1 MRRAVAVV
9 LLAITIAVPAHA
21 ELFGIF
27 QDGSQNDFL
36 GEIDAAGVVTTRGGV
51 LNLGGRIGGVSDAD
65 PATNRFF
72 FVGAVGASSAMSIWS
87 VDVTTGDVIANPVIS
102 MTGFNSGPFC
112 IRWDETNERL
122 LAIMSKTNGDETLA
136 TINPATGATA
146 AIGAGFATGG
156 LYSGVCAF
164 DPLAQRFYMAAVPDG
179 GSDSALFRINATTG
193 AVLASPTINTGLPLF
208 PTPGFLAWDDGN
220 DRVLGVVNIDPS
232 SDGKVLVSINSTTGG
247 LTILS
252 DAIPAGGYSSGVN
265 AFDGP
270 SGVLYF
276 LANELPANSDNAL
289 FGVDSDGDVRLNE
302 VLSTDFVGLGLG
314 TSFLVAVPEP
324 AGAALAVGAMGAL
337 VGLGARRRRGE
348 SGASIRF

>member
-1 MRRAVAVV
+1 MR
-9 LLAITIAVPAHA
+9 LAIAVSLLCIATAPPARA

-36 GEIDAAGVVTTRGGV
+36 GEIDAAGVVTTRGSV

-65 PATNRFF
+65 PETNRFF

-87 VDVTTGDVIANPVIS
+87 VDVETGDVIANPVIS
-102 MTGFNSGPFC
+102 MTGFSSGPFC
-112 IRWDETNERL
+112 IRWDETNDRL

-136 TINPATGATA
+136 TINPVTGATA

-156 LYSGVCAF
+156 IYNACAF
-164 DPLAQRFYMAAVPDG
+164 DPVGQRLYQVANPDG
-179 GSDSALFRINATTG
+179 SFDAALFRINASTG
-193 AVLASPTINTGLPLF
+193 AVVSNPTINTGLPLF
-208 PTPGFLAWDDGN
+208 SIPGFLAWDDGN
-220 DRVLGVVNIDPS
+220 DRVLGVVNIVPS
-232 SDGKVLVSINSTTGG
+232 SDGKVLVSINVTTGG

-252 DAIPAGGYSSGVN
+252 DAIPAGGYSAGVN

-314 TSFLVAVPEP
+314 TSFLVAVPE
-324 AGAALAVGAMGAL
+324 AGTTVLAVGAVGAL
-337 VGLGARRRRGE
+337 CAMATRRRRSE
-348 SGASIRF
+348 SGAPIRM